1 MLLQVKAE
9 DAIVGSI
16 VLVGGGGVL
25 LPCGFVVE
33 SLEGP
38 VLVGSLEEGGVQG
51 LEAVVVLMVP
61 LGGSRGRR
69 LGGYDAPGV
78 VLVVLT
84 LLFPRPHLPR
94 GEDGGDEPFGVTSGV
109 TARRRRSGREKTT
122 PLPLVLQPAEEL
134 VVLAP
139 LLLLQLPLV
148 TIAHAVDQ
156 AVEHGLVGP
165 LGRGGILSELKFG
178 LGPGD
183 VTGGKGDGHRGR

>member
-1 MLLQVKAE
+1 M
-9 DAIVGSI
+9 
-16 VLVGGGGVL
+16 
-25 LPCGFVVE
+25 
-33 SLEGP
+33 
-38 VLVGSLEEGGVQG
+38 QG

-61 LGGSRGRR
+61 LGVSRGRR
-69 LGGYDAPGV
+69 LGGYDAPG

-122 PLPLVLQPAEEL
+122 SLPLVLQPAEEL

-139 LLLLQLPLV
+139 LLLQLPLV

>member
-1 MLLQVKAE
+1 M
-9 DAIVGSI
+9 
-16 VLVGGGGVL
+16 
-25 LPCGFVVE
+25 
-33 SLEGP
+33 
-38 VLVGSLEEGGVQG
+38 QG
-51 LEAVVVLMVP
+51 LEAVVVMMVP

-78 VLVVLT
+78 VLVVST

-94 GEDGGDEPFGVTSGV
+94 GEDRGDEPFGVTSGV

-122 PLPLVLQPAEEL
+122 PLPLVLKPAEEL

-165 LGRGGILSELKFG
+165 LGRSGILSELKFG
-178 LGPGD
+178 FGPGD